1 MFRRPAKKPK
11 TALSTASTTTRVRK
25 DEDEDEDEE
34 GGLQKRESPVPSS
47 EGTILFR
54 SVMDRRHRRPRPGG
68 RLQFDTAEKKEQSSR
83 TVVVENKDARRRRR
97 QPIASHLSENVDE
110 DWGDHDGGDNKRL
123 KVHDDEDVVVAGESF
138 PESSNADMM
147 NGAQETEANKDSWYG
162 THAMAQLLEKQ
173 RQINRQVVRPPSGEK
188 KLPASFNVPHDV
200 PVNER
205 NEASLPNPLGL
216 ADVVLF
222 DSNILTGEQAEQA
235 VSASTGIPLR
245 PQQTDSDDDDDAWRH
260 STANSGA
267 PTLEEEWQDQVA
279 RRAGVATARNG
290 TTRPRDNV
298 TAPGKTPDSLLRNVQ
313 ATLQVLRQEQHD
325 LSTRRQRRQADL
337 LSAQAELARYQNEL
351 AMAGRFVEEYQVLRA
366 DLAAWVGAMRQLQA
380 YLTPL
385 LDRLVAVVARR
396 AARDVWRTWQD
407 DAIGAVTLLNLV
419 DHVVGR
425 LVVVSPL
432 ENLPTVDEFGR
443 DLKSQQALARE
454 KRLRRHYTVWE
465 EWSSQDHVELSV
477 LPRAEQDQYT
487 LQWQSCQAAL
497 EVALE
502 SFEPEYLDLAIL
514 FGLFQKWRRSN
525 PQEYEES
532 YASLSVADLTG
543 VLIVKEL
550 TVALY
555 GEDNSVTSPSW
566 PPPWTVQLRHSV
578 DHRVLSSDGLKQVLE
593 KFVTPLITDLLDHQ
607 GFSASSAEQS
617 SRVSKCLRL
626 IQLSFNISEPMEQLL
641 RRLSAYLKD
650 ELDAVAMPILV
661 SDARQKVAALST
673 TSSSAEIKMHQV
685 ALWSAADAQLIM
697 VRDLLRNTLVFFAPL
712 LSFDDSFV
720 AYMLEFLS
728 SKFLMFLSS
737 VHGLGPFEDKTLHV
751 TAVFQAVWAPLQET
765 RWLHDDQWMIQA
777 MPLRAAAAVYAA
789 SGDPKEPPVVS

>member
-11 TALSTASTTTRVRK
+11 TALSTASTTARVRK

-34 GGLQKRESPVPSS
+34 GGLQKGESPVPSK

-68 RLQFDTAEKKEQSSR
+68 RLQFGTAEKKEQSSR

-97 QPIASHLSENVDE
+97 QPIASHLSE
-110 DWGDHDGGDNKRL
+110 DWGDHDGGDNKRF

-147 NGAQETEANKDSWYG
+147 NGAQETEANQDSWYG
-162 THAMAQLLEKQ
+162 AQAMAQLLEKQ
-173 RQINRQVVRPPSGEK
+173 RQMNRQVARPPSGEK
-188 KLPASFNVPHDV
+188 KLPASSNVPHDV
-200 PVNER
+200 PVNDR
-205 NEASLPNPLGL
+205 NEASLPNPFGP
-216 ADVVLF
+216 ADFLPF
-222 DSNILTGEQAEQA
+222 DSNILTGEQAL
-235 VSASTGIPLR
+235 SASTGIPLR
-245 PQQTDSDDDDDAWRH
+245 PQQTDSDDDDDAWHH

-267 PTLEEEWQDQVA
+267 PAPEEEWQDQVA
-279 RRAGVATARNG
+279 RRAGVAARND
-290 TTRPRDNV
+290 TTRPSDNV

-313 ATLQVLRQEQHD
+313 ATLQVLRQEQDD

-337 LSAQAELARYQNEL
+337 LSAQAELARYQDEL
-351 AMAGRFVEEYQVLRA
+351 ATAGRFVEEYQVLRA

-385 LDRLVAVVARR
+385 LDRLVAVAARR
-396 AARDVWRTWQD
+396 AARDAWRTWQD

-425 LVVVSPL
+425 PIVTSPL

-443 DLKSQQALARE
+443 DVKSQQALARE
-454 KRLRRHYTVWE
+454 KRLRRHSAVWE
-465 EWSSQDHVELSV
+465 EWSPQDHAELSV
-477 LPRAEQDQYT
+477 LPRVEQDQYT

-502 SFEPEYLDLAIL
+502 SFEPEYLDLGHL
-514 FGLFQKWRRSN
+514 FGLFQKWRSSN
-525 PQEYEES
+525 LQEYEEA

-550 TVALY
+550 TVVLY
-555 GEDNSVTSPSW
+555 GEDNSVTCSSW
-566 PPPWTVQLRHSV
+566 PPPWTVQLQHSV

-626 IQLSFNISEPMEQLL
+626 MQLSFNISEPMEQLL

-661 SDARQKVAALST
+661 SDARQKVAAVST

-697 VRDLLRNTLVFFAPL
+697 VRNLLRNTLVFFAPL

-737 VHGLGPFEDKTLHV
+737 VHELGPFEDKTLPV

-765 RWLHDDQWMIQA
+765 KWLQDDQWTIQA

-789 SGDPKEPPVVS
+789 SGDPTEPPVVSQ